1 MKRIFLGF
9 VIIILGGLNVANAQ
23 FDVASKKVLDKVSA
37 NYQSFNT
44 LEADILLSVENPQ
57 EKGYTNTGKLSLER
71 ASGKFKIDLGGQ
83 EIISD
88 GTTQWTVLKDQGEV
102 QVSKADRDNNSL
114 NPATIF
120 TFYKTG
126 YNGTFAGTSK
136 VDNKM
141 LNDITLVPTDTKQNV
156 SKINLRVDRATNLIY
171 DATVFDKSG
180 SKFTYIIKK
189 LSVNKAIPYSLFIF
203 NKSNYPTME
212 IVDLR

>member
-9 VIIILGGLNVANAQ
+9 VVIILSGLNVVNAQ
-23 FDVASKKVLDKVSA
+23 FDAASKKVLDKVSD

-44 LEADILLSVENPQ
+44 LEADVVLLVESPQ
-57 EKGYTNTGKLSLER
+57 EKANSSTGRLSLER
-71 ASGKFKIDLGGQ
+71 MSGKFKIDLGGQ

-88 GTTQWTVLKDQGEV
+88 GTTQWTVLKDQAEV
-102 QVSKADRDNNSL
+102 QINDADRDNNSL

-126 YNGTFAGTSK
+126 YKGTSTGTSK
-136 VDNKM
+136 ADGKT
-141 LNDITLVPTDTKQNV
+141 LDDITLVPTDTKQNV
-156 SKINLRVDRATNLIY
+156 SKIELRVDRATSLIY
-171 DATVFDKSG
+171 DARVFDKNG
-180 SKFTYIIKK
+180 SKFTYTIKK